1 MKQLASLLAGALEDG
16 WLSFWRG
23 RWRSLF
29 GTLVLAL
36 ALLPLGALLVVDQN
50 LKARLHEIEAQ
61 VNVTVYAAAG
71 TAPEAAA
78 KLRDALAARPEVLSV
93 AAVSPD
99 EAMTR
104 LKTLAPDLYD
114 LARELRSNPLPWSYE
129 LQLRPDSRA
138 ADSLDRIK
146 RELGAVPGVAGVD
159 ADLDW
164 ARALQSVSKGAA
176 AIGYAYAL
184 LLALGAVFTIGA
196 VLKMT
201 YLLKRDQ
208 VEIMR
213 LVGATRTAVVLP
225 FFLEGALLGLG
236 GGLLALLGL
245 WGGHAWLR
253 HSTSPVLLSAAAFLP
268 QFLSPESAALLFCV
282 AVALGALGGVM
293 TLGSAVQK

>member
-1 MKQLASLLAGALEDG
+1 MKALASLLAGALEDG

-36 ALLPLGALLVVDQN
+36 ALLPLGALLIVDQN
-50 LKARLHEIEAQ
+50 LKVRLREIEAQ
-61 VNVTVYAAAG
+61 VNVTVFGAAG
-71 TAPEAAA
+71 TTPEAAV
-78 KLRDALAARPEVLSV
+78 KLRETLAARPDVLAV
-93 AAVSPD
+93 KMVSPE

-114 LARELRSNPLPWSYE
+114 LARELRSNPLPWSFE
-129 LQLRPDSRA
+129 LQLRPEERA
-138 ADSLDRIK
+138 ADSLDK
-146 RELGAVPGVAGVD
+146 LKKELAALPGVAGVD

-164 ARALQSVSKGAA
+164 AKALHSVSQGAT

-213 LVGATRTAVVLP
+213 LVGATRTSVVLP
-225 FFLEGALLGLG
+225 FFLEGALIGLG
-236 GGLLALLGL
+236 GGVLALLGL
-245 WGGHAWLR
+245 WGGHLGLR
-253 HSTSPVLLSAAAFLP
+253 HSGSPVLQSAAAFLP
-268 QFLSPESAALLFCV
+268 QFLSPAAAAMLFGV